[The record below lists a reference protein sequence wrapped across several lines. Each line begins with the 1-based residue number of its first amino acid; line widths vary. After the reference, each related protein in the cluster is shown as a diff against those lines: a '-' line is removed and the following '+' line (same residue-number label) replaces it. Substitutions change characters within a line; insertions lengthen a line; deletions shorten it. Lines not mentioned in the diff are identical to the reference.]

1 MAGPTPQGDTPAT
14 TTAQFN
20 LAGEPIP
27 PLPENATNEQKD
39 EHWFKHV
46 YMGNRMP
53 QLTVRA
59 VLTGGI
65 LGMLLAASNLYTTL
79 NIGWAFGVAITS
91 SVVSFV
97 IWSIITPLVGCRK
110 MTILETNCMAST
122 ASAAGYSTGS
132 TIATMFGA
140 LVLLQLTPP
149 NMYNQHLAFEAKAT
163 QGSVS
168 ISYGTTEPTTT
179 EPIAFD
185 ATPEQFTDALD
196 RLGDISR
203 DDIKV
208 STIDDG
214 GWQVKFSEAKSGITE
229 LKVVDDTT
237 GAKLSHRMY
246 TWDIH
251 PAWLVAGFTLATGLM
266 GVFLAIPMKRQMINH
281 EQLPFPSGIAA
292 AETLRSLYSQSKEAM
307 QKAYVLILGLGIGAG
322 VALLRTGA
330 GTFQFLDAVWE
341 KVGNVLPYMLTLKNK
356 DDPSAGY
363 NVVSGPI
370 PEHLPHE
377 GFMKIND
384 KQLYG
389 YSVDTSVLLIAAGM
403 IVGLRVSL
411 SMLLGSLLLYVWLGP
426 MLVAMDDANATKV
439 GYIASIETIGGGT
452 LYHFPRWGLWGGTS
466 LMVFASLTALALQW
480 KTIVRA
486 FAKRDVSSDGSDLA
500 AMKDV
505 EVPFIWMV
513 IGMIPIS
520 IAMLII
526 QMVAF
531 DISWW
536 AGLIAIAMSFV
547 LSLVASRATG
557 ETDTTPIGAMG
568 KVMQLIFAVLKPN
581 QIVPNLAS
589 AGIAANSASSSADL
603 LTDLKIGYLLGA
615 NPRRQFLAQFWG
627 VFFGTIAIV
636 PIWYLMVPT
645 KAVLEKLPAPAT
657 QTWYKVAQVLTKGL
671 DFLPQSAKVAI
682 LIGAAVGILLPIIE
696 KFVVPAKYRKYVPSA
711 TGLGLSFMLPFYNSL
726 AFSIGAVIS
735 FVWSKIRKQTH
746 DLYNVALASGLVA
759 GESLLAAFIAML
771 STASGLF
778 SWNL

>member
-1 MAGPTPQGDTPAT
+1 MAGPTPQGDTPVT
-14 TTAQFN
+14 VTTAQFN

-91 SVVSFV
+91 SVISFV

-140 LVLLQLTPP
+140 LVLIYVDP
-149 NMYNQHLAFEAKAT
+149 NGE
-163 QGSVS
+163 GSDK
-168 ISYGTTEPTTT
+168 I
-179 EPIAFD
+179 
-185 ATPEQFTDALD
+185 FTWEVHKWY
-196 RLGDISR
+196 I
-203 DDIKV
+203 
-208 STIDDG
+208 
-214 GWQVKFSEAKSGITE
+214 
-229 LKVVDDTT
+229 
-237 GAKLSHRMY
+237 
-246 TWDIH
+246 
-251 PAWLVAGFTLATGLM
+251 VAGFTLATGLM

-292 AETLRSLYSQSKEAM
+292 AETLKSLYSQSKEAL
-307 QKAYVLILGLGIGAG
+307 QKAYVLILGLGIGAV

-330 GTFQFLDAVWE
+330 GTFKFLDWMWL
-341 KVGNVLPYMLTLKNK
+341 KIGNVLPYMITPKNK
-356 DDPSAGY
+356 DDPTAGFD
-363 NVVSGPI
+363 VVSGPI

-377 GFMKIND
+377 GFMKING

-403 IVGLRVSL
+403 IVGMRVSL
-411 SMLLGSLLLYVWLGP
+411 SMLLGSAILYMWLGP
-426 MLVAMDDANATKV
+426 TLVAMDDANASTV
-439 GYIASIETIGGGT
+439 GYIASIETIAGGT

-466 LMVFASLTALALQW
+466 LMVFASLTALAFQW

-486 FAKRDVSSDGSDLA
+486 FTKKDASTSSAADLA

-505 EVPFIWMV
+505 EVPFMWMV
-513 IGMIPIS
+513 IGMIPIT

-526 QMVAF
+526 QMIAF
-531 DISWW
+531 DIAWW

-568 KVMQLIFAVLKPN
+568 KVMQLIFAILKPN

-682 LIGAAVGILLPIIE
+682 LIGAAVGILLPVIE

-726 AFSIGAVIS
+726 AFSLGAVIS
-735 FVWSKIRKQTH
+735 YLWSKLAKRSH

-771 STASGLF
+771 STAAGIF
-778 SWNL
+778 TWNI